1 MVGAASCTRRP
12 RLLGALVAGMAPAI
26 SAACGEKIKTSPW
39 MAREPKEN
47 ETADKGRLLARP
59 RQAAVAGPLGLQ
71 PLGLGGERDG
81 LIYVP
86 AGYGA
91 DQPLPLVL
99 MLHGAGGHAR
109 HALDPLLELAD
120 DHGLLLLAPD
130 SRGRTWDL
138 LLRGYGPDITFIDRV
153 LAHTFSHYSV
163 DSAHIAAEGFSDGAS
178 YALSLAITNGDLFSH
193 CIAFSPG
200 FAAPA
205 AQRGLPRL
213 FISHGTRD
221 EVLPID
227 TCSRRIVPRL
237 ERAGYDVQ
245 YREFDGPHTVPP
257 EIVRDA
263 LTWFGEKRG

>member
-1 MVGAASCTRRP
+1 MAA
-12 RLLGALVAGMAPAI
+12 AI
-26 SAACGEKIKTSPW
+26 PAACGDKMKTSPW

-47 ETADKGRLLARP
+47 ETADKGRLLAWP
-59 RQAAVAGPLGLQ
+59 RQTTVAAPLGLQ

-86 AGYGA
+86 PGYRA
-91 DQPLPLVL
+91 DRPVRLVL
-99 MLHGAGGHAR
+99 MLHGAGGHAH
-109 HALDPLLELAD
+109 HALDPLLDLAD
-120 DHGLLLLAPD
+120 DHRLLLVAPD

-163 DSAHIAAEGFSDGAS
+163 DSARIAAEGFSDGAS

-205 AQRGLPRL
+205 AQRGSPPL

-221 EVLPID
+221 EVLPIG

-237 ERAGYDVQ
+237 KCAGYDVQ

-257 EIVRDA
+257 EIVGEA
-263 LTWFGEKRG
+263 LAWFGEERG